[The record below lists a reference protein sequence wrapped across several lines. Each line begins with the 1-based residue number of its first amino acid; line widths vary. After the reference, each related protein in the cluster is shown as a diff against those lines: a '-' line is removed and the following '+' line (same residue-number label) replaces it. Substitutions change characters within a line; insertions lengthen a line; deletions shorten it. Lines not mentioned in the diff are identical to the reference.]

1 MTNEEAVAKIA
12 ELKVQFINIINE
24 MTDIADEH
32 NIELWLN
39 HIYGMGGRY
48 LPKNSTSKDKY
59 DSEYSETEGYWVPS
73 SEGC

>member
-12 ELKVQFINIINE
+12 ELKVQFIDIINE
-24 MTDIADEH
+24 MTNIADEH

-39 HIYGMGGRY
+39 HIYGMGGCY
-48 LPKNSTSKDKY
+48 LPKNSTSKNVY
-59 DSEYSETEGYWVPS
+59 HSGYEETEGYWVAS